1 MATIRS
7 TKTALSRSIIENGYA
22 FEDRYDIA
30 MSKNNNTV
38 R

>member
-1 MATIRS
+1 M
-7 TKTALSRSIIENGYA
+7 ENGYA